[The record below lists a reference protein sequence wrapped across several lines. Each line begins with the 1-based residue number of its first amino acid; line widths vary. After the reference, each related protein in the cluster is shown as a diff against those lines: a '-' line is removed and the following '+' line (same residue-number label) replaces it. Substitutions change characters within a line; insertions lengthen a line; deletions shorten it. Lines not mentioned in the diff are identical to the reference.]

1 MVDSFPVC
9 SALLRPAAD
18 EVSRRIHRLG
28 LAAQRT
34 LFRHREEVVERQL
47 DQERLAWTAME
58 LFASAC
64 VLSRIDFELTE
75 ARLPSDEVDRRVKTA
90 MYFLSASARRIDDE
104 LKGLNSNNDAQ
115 LRAAGTGL

>member
-1 MVDSFPVC
+1 MLTSFIALSGLRGPGLRLKSVADAAKRPWSGLGIIGRFISDQVADRLRTPGVPVR

-58 LFASAC
+58 LFASA
-64 VLSRIDFELTE
+64 
-75 ARLPSDEVDRRVKTA
+75 
-90 MYFLSASARRIDDE
+90 
-104 LKGLNSNNDAQ
+104 
-115 LRAAGTGL
+115 